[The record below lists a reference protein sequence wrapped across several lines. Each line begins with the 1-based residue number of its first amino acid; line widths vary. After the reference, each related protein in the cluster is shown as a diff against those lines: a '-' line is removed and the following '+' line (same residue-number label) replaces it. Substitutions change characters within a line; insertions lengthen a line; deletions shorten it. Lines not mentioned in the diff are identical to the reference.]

1 MAIDSNALAWFFDL
15 QGKQFAEKC
24 TRCGL
29 CLAACPVFPS
39 MKAARLGP
47 RAVVEKLTEVL
58 TGSDPSDE
66 VYELVYTCNRGCGLC
81 AKACPEGLVPDFSG
95 ITPAAAKLAERGLKP
110 PHLAYQLMPGHRHNS
125 PDFLSALQTKPSEVR
140 WMKRPPPDPK
150 PVDIVL
156 FTGCAPAGTPHVLM
170 ETTAILE
177 SMGLNFV
184 TLAGGDLCCGQAPML
199 WGDLQEAQR
208 MGQELVSAIAAFKP
222 KKAVFLCGA
231 CHITCVGI
239 WPLFTTAP
247 FQSQEMVQFL
257 LENLGRIRFKN
268 KVNKV
273 VTLHD
278 SCQVARIGAS
288 DLPRQLLQVIPG
300 VTLVEMA
307 HSKADALCC
316 GGYTNTIHPEIS
328 ESMRRAPMDEARA
341 TGANVMA
348 TICGRC
354 HQSFAPF
361 EAQYPFEVQSF
372 TTLLAEAIGVRYEDR
387 FKKLFRTT
395 SVQKTL
401 AESSENAAANGLT
414 PEEMGEVLPD
424 YVARFCPRGG

>member
-1 MAIDSNALAWFFDL
+1 MTTESNALAAFFDY

-29 CLAACPVFPS
+29 CLDVCPVFPS
-39 MKAARLGP
+39 MKAAHLGSK
-47 RAVVEKLTEVL
+47 AVMERLTELL
-58 TGSDPSDE
+58 TGGDPSDE

-81 AKACPEGLVPDFSG
+81 AKACPEGLVPDYLAL
-95 ITPAAAKLAERGLKP
+95 IPAAAKLADRGLKP
-110 PHLAYQLMPGHRHNS
+110 PHSVYQLMPGHRHNS
-125 PDFLSALQTKPSEVR
+125 PNFLSALQVKPSEVR
-140 WMKRPPPDPK
+140 WMKGPPPEPK
-150 PVDIVL
+150 PADMVL
-156 FTGCAPAGTPHVLM
+156 FTGCAPAATPHVLL
-170 ETTAILE
+170 ETIAVLE
-177 SMGLNFV
+177 SMGLDFV
-184 TLAGGDLCCGQAPML
+184 TLAGGDLCCGMTPML
-199 WGDLQEAQR
+199 WGDMQAAQR

-222 KKAVFLCGA
+222 TKAVFLCGA
-231 CHITCVGI
+231 CYITCLGT
-239 WPLFTTAP
+239 WPLFTTVP
-247 FQSQEMVQFL
+247 FQSQEVVQFL
-257 LENLGRIRFKN
+257 LENLGRIPFKN

-288 DLPRQLLQVIPG
+288 DLPRQLLQTIPG

-328 ESMRRAPMDEARA
+328 EPMRRAPMDEARA
-341 TGANVMA
+341 AGASVMA

-372 TTLLAEAIGVRYEDR
+372 TTLLAEAIGVRHEDR
-387 FKKLFRTT
+387 FRKLFRTT
-395 SVQKTL
+395 DVPKML
-401 AESSENAAANGLT
+401 AESSENARANGLT
-414 PEEMGEVLPD
+414 PEEVGKVLPD
-424 YVARFCPRGG
+424 YVARFCPRGR